1 MKPTRNTTHEPS
13 ELEIQHAAYLLWI
26 EAGRPEG
33 KDLEH
38 WQAAKEML
46 SHRHG
51 RDASTRQP
59 APEVSAPAVT
69 AARR

>member
-1 MKPTRNTTHEPS
+1 MKPTRKPTHEPS

-38 WQAAKEML
+38 WQAAKELL

-59 APEVSAPAVT
+59 VPEVAAPAV
-69 AARR
+69 AAGRR

>member
-1 MKPTRNTTHEPS
+1 MKPSRNKTREPS

-38 WQAAKEML
+38 WQTAKEML

-59 APEVSAPAVT
+59 APEVAAPAVT
-69 AARR
+69 AGRR